1 MPSHGLVTI
10 STGTQDTASDAWRDV
25 RSDPDIQ
32 FEPAALPDAPVTP
45 EWLIA
50 IGDFLSAIF
59 APVARAFVFAWPVLQ
74 WVLLA
79 LAVVLVVLIVV
90 RIIGNPLARWRKK
103 PAGEDTDFTP
113 DRAEAQ
119 ALLGDADALAA
130 QGRYGEAVRLL
141 LARSIGQ
148 IASRRPDLV
157 QPSSTARELSRLDS
171 LPEKARAAF
180 SAIARSVERALFAL
194 EDLSERD
201 WHEARAAYADF
212 ALEPR

>member
-1 MPSHGLVTI
+1 VTTGA
-10 STGTQDTASDAWRDV
+10 STNEGAIDAWRAV
-25 RSDPDIQ
+25 RDDPDIQ
-32 FEPAALPDAPVTP
+32 FEPIAPSDAPGTP
-45 EWLIA
+45 DWLLA
-50 IGDFLSAIF
+50 VGDFLAYVF
-59 APVARAFVFAWPVLQ
+59 GFVARGFVFAWPVLQ
-74 WVLLA
+74 WVLIAAGIA
-79 LAVVLVVLIVV
+79 LLVLLIA
-90 RIIGNPLARWRKK
+90 RIFDVPILRRREKSDADNASV
-103 PAGEDTDFTP
+103 TP

-171 LPEKARAAF
+171 LPDKARAAF